1 MAKAAPETMGL
12 SPEVLAKYEPVI
24 GLEVHVQLL
33 TNTKIFCGCSTRFG
47 DAPNSNVCPVCL
59 GLPGTLPVLNKRVV
73 EMAARASL
81 ALHCTVHEHSRF
93 ARKNYFYPDLPK
105 GYQISQYELPLATG
119 GWIEIEHDG
128 AKKRIGITRLHVEE
142 DAAKNLHEGFSQ
154 SATKAYIDYNRCGTP
169 LCEIVSEPDMRAPEE
184 AYAYLTTLR
193 QILLYTGISDCNMEE
208 GSLRCDANISV
219 RPRGSQE
226 FGTKV
231 EVKNLNSFRFLQK
244 ALEYE
249 IERHIGV
256 LETGGR
262 ISQET
267 RLWNQSAN
275 RTDSMRSK
283 EKAHDYRYFPEPDL
297 LPVHVSSAWRDE
309 IRAALPELPEAKRAR
324 FVSAYGITPYDA
336 EVLTGTQALA
346 HYFEGVTKAGAS
358 PKSAAN
364 WIQTELLRRLN
375 DSGKEID
382 ASPVSPAALAELLK
396 LVESG
401 QITGAVGKKVFATMF
416 ESGRGAAEIVAAEGL
431 AQISDTSAIE
441 QATREVIAKN
451 PDNVAKYRSG
461 NEGVFKFFVGQVM
474 RATRGQANPQSVND
488 ILKKLLSETK

>member
-1 MAKAAPETMGL
+1 MASI
-12 SPEVLAKYEPVI
+12 SPELLAKYEPVI

-47 DAPNSNVCPVCL
+47 DPPNANTCPVCL
-59 GLPGTLPVLNKRVV
+59 GLPGTLPVLNKRVI
-73 EMAARASL
+73 EMASRASR
-81 ALHCTVHEHSRF
+81 ALNCIVHEHSRF

-119 GWIEIEHDG
+119 GWVEVELDG

-154 SATKAYIDYNRCGTP
+154 SATKAYIDYNRCGSP
-169 LCEIVSEPDMRAPEE
+169 LAEIVSEPDMRTPEE

-193 QILLYTGISDCNMEE
+193 QILLYTDVSDCNMEE
-208 GSLRCDANISV
+208 GSLRCDANVSV
-219 RPRGSQE
+219 RLRGTEQ

-256 LETGGR
+256 LESGGR
-262 ISQET
+262 IPQET
-267 RLWNQSAN
+267 RLWNQAEGH
-275 RTDSMRSK
+275 TVSMRSK

-297 LPVHVSSAWRDE
+297 LPVHVSAAWLEE
-309 IRAALPELPEAKRAR
+309 IRRTLPELPEAKRAR
-324 FVSAYGITPYDA
+324 FVSVYGVTPYDA
-336 EVLTGTQALA
+336 EVLTSTQARA
-346 HYFEGVTKAGAS
+346 DYFEAVIKACAS
-358 PKSAAN
+358 GKNAAN
-364 WIQTELLRRLN
+364 WMQTELLRRLN
-375 DSGKEID
+375 DSGKEIE

-401 QITGAVGKKVFATMF
+401 QITAAIGKKVFATMF
-416 ESGRGAAEIVAAEGL
+416 ESGRTAKEIVAAEGL

-441 QATREVIAKN
+441 QAAREVIEKN
-451 PDNVAKYRSG
+451 PDNVAKFRGG

-474 RATRGQANPQSVND
+474 RATRGQANPQAVNEIVRKMLTD
-488 ILKKLLSETK
+488 TH